1 MLVHNNQL
9 KQIIA
14 LLALK
19 ELTVILLLEQLMEIH
34 VKQDLLA
41 LLEVLMAKLISV
53 LKVIIVQLEHTLP
66 LLAH

>member
-19 ELTVILLLEQLMEIH
+19 ELTVILSLEQLMEIH
-34 VKQDLLA
+34 AKQDLLA
-41 LLEVLMAKLISV
+41 LLEVLMAALISV
-53 LKVIIVQLEHTLP
+53 LKVIFVQLEHTLP